1 MTAIRSAL
9 IAAALATCALAPS
22 AAFAADPLAWENGT
36 NGEFGVL
43 DLATGVFTG
52 IGNSTDGAE
61 PAGLAENS
69 SGVVYTAKINGST
82 LYTVN
87 TATGALTAVGTGSI
101 TYDGIGS
108 SSAGVFGYDRGGDLY
123 SIDTTTGAS
132 TLLGAT
138 GVPAVGFFGFSAGG
152 STLYEVSANSLYSL
166 NTTTGAGTLIGS
178 SATDSFGAAV
188 VEGGV
193 LYAGGESPLEVYTL
207 NPSTGAGTPG
217 ANVTGTSQLIFG
229 LAPDVPSAP
238 GVPEPAAW
246 ALMLIGFGGLGAA
259 LRAQRRRVALA

>member
-1 MTAIRSAL
+1 MKPTRSAL

-22 AAFAADPLAWENGT
+22 AAFAADPLAWENGV

-52 IGNSTDGAE
+52 IGNSTNGAE
-61 PAGLAENS
+61 PAGLAESS

-87 TATGALTAVGTGSI
+87 TVDASLTAVGTGSI
-101 TYDGIGS
+101 SYDGIGS
-108 SSAGVFGYDRGGDLY
+108 TTNGVFGYGTDNNLY
-123 SIDTTTGAS
+123 SINTTTGAS

-138 GVPAVGFFGFSAGG
+138 NVAFTGFFGFSAGG
-152 STLYEVSANSLYSL
+152 STLYELMGSDLYSL

-178 SATDSFGAAV
+178 TGGSGFGAAV
-188 VEGGV
+188 SEGGV
-193 LYAGGESPLEVYTL
+193 LYAGSESPLAIYTL
-207 NPSTGAGTPG
+207 NPSTGAGVECP
-217 ANVTGTSQLIFG
+217 NLTGTSEEIFG
-229 LAPDVPSAP
+229 LAPDIPSAP